1 MCVHGDNSRSIE
13 KLLVSDMDAQP
24 SIHTHIQLYMG
35 SSSVPHDRSTATA
48 PSPYGIYIY
57 QTPPIYLRGSTI
69 EKKKVYRL
77 YWLALLSSN
86 ACAPYIVTHIED
98 FRRFSQCDIRRFPFF
113 QIDLSATIY
122 NKEDDRCRYL
132 MAQPICWTLSPTW
145 NQWFFLS

>member
-77 YWLALLSSN
+77 Y
-86 ACAPYIVTHIED
+86 
-98 FRRFSQCDIRRFPFF
+98 
-113 QIDLSATIY
+113 
-122 NKEDDRCRYL
+122 
-132 MAQPICWTLSPTW
+132 
-145 NQWFFLS
+145 